1 MRSTTVLRRPNLD
14 SVRGKRIYCI
24 PMSVLVERDHIGIFG
39 KMNAGKS
46 SVMNVLTQQETSI
59 VDPTPGTTADTKIAL
74 LEIHGIG
81 PVKLFDTAGLDEQG
95 ELGEKKRHKTL
106 NDLKACD
113 LVLLVIDPATTSLVA
128 EREIIETARELDK
141 QILIIYNHF
150 GAICDTARI
159 EAELDLLRF
168 YTKINI
174 AANDATQRPALIDFI
189 LTNYVPKQD
198 TTELLPFVRKDAY
211 YILIIPMDKE
221 TPPGRF
227 LRPQAM
233 VEEYITRQ
241 WAYPVSYRLDL
252 SKARGSKSEAAE
264 ELQRFTAFV
273 NNFQTRPQ
281 AMITDSQAMDI
292 MKDWCPA
299 DIALTTFSIV
309 MINYFSRGRL
319 REFSDGVKALDHLK
333 AGDKVLIVEACN
345 HSRIGEDIGTVQI
358 PKQFAKRYPGVIVEH
373 NFGREF
379 QDNRQ
384 LDQYA
389 LIIHCGGC
397 MISAQK
403 LQARLRDLETVGVP
417 ITNYG
422 VLLSYL
428 QGPAALQRV
437 LKPFG
442 I

>member
-1 MRSTTVLRRPNLD
+1 
-14 SVRGKRIYCI
+14 
-24 PMSVLVERDHIGIFG
+24 
-39 KMNAGKS
+39 MNSGKS
-46 SVMNVLTQQETSI
+46 SVMNLLTQQETSI

-74 LEIHGIG
+74 QEIHGIG

-95 ELGEKKRHKTL
+95 ELGEKKRRKTL
-106 NDLKACD
+106 NDLKECD
-113 LVLLVIDPATTSLVA
+113 LVLLVIDPATPSLAV
-128 EREIIETARELDK
+128 EREVVETARELDK

-150 GAICDTARI
+150 GVAGDSARI

-168 YTKINI
+168 YKKIHL
-174 AANDATQRPALIDFI
+174 AANDTAHRATLIEFI
-189 LTNYVPKQD
+189 LKNYAPKQD
-198 TTELLPFVRKDAY
+198 KTELLPFITKDAY
-211 YILIIPMDKE
+211 YILIIPMDVE
-221 TPPGRF
+221 TPPGRY

-233 VEEYITRQ
+233 VEEYITRH

-252 SKARGSKSEAAE
+252 GKARGSKVEAAE
-264 ELQRFTAFV
+264 EFQRFTAFLK
-273 NNFQTRPQ
+273 NFQTRPQ

-319 REFSDGVKALDHLK
+319 REFSDGVKALDGLK
-333 AGDKVLIVEACN
+333 SGDKVLIVEACN

-358 PKQFAKRYPGVIVEH
+358 PKHFAKRYPGVTIEH

-379 QDNRQ
+379 QDNKQ

-403 LQARLRDLETVGVP
+403 LQARLRDLEMVGVP

-437 LKPFG
+437 LTPFG

>member
-1 MRSTTVLRRPNLD
+1 
-14 SVRGKRIYCI
+14 
-24 PMSVLVERDHIGIFG
+24 MSVLVERDHIGIFG
-39 KMNAGKS
+39 KMNSGKS
-46 SVMNVLTQQETSI
+46 SVMNLLTQQETSI

-74 LEIHGIG
+74 QEIHGIG

-95 ELGEKKRHKTL
+95 ELGEKKRRKTL
-106 NDLKACD
+106 NDLKECD
-113 LVLLVIDPATTSLVA
+113 LVLLVIDPATPSLAV
-128 EREIIETARELDK
+128 EREVVETARELDK

-150 GAICDTARI
+150 GVAGDSARI

-168 YTKINI
+168 YKKIHL
-174 AANDATQRPALIDFI
+174 AANDTAHRATLIEFI
-189 LTNYVPKQD
+189 LANYAPKQD
-198 TTELLPFVRKDAY
+198 KTELLPFVKKDEY
-211 YILIIPMDKE
+211 YILIIPMDVE
-221 TPPGRF
+221 TPPGRY

-252 SKARGSKSEAAE
+252 GKARGSKVEAAE
-264 ELQRFTAFV
+264 EFQRFTAFLK
-273 NNFQTRPQ
+273 NFQTRPQ

-319 REFSDGVKALDHLK
+319 REFSDGVKALDGLK
-333 AGDKVLIVEACN
+333 SGDKVLIVEACN

-358 PKQFAKRYPGVIVEH
+358 PKHFAKRYPGVTIEH

-379 QDNRQ
+379 QDNKQ

>member
-1 MRSTTVLRRPNLD
+1 
-14 SVRGKRIYCI
+14 
-24 PMSVLVERDHIGIFG
+24 MSVLVERDHIGIFG
-39 KMNAGKS
+39 KMNSGKS
-46 SVMNVLTQQETSI
+46 SVMNLLTQQETSI

-74 LEIHGIG
+74 QEIHGIG

-106 NDLKACD
+106 NDLKECD
-113 LVLLVIDPATTSLVA
+113 LVLLVIDPATPTLDV
-128 EREIIETARELDK
+128 ERAVVETARELDK
-141 QILIIYNHF
+141 QILIIYNQF
-150 GAICDTARI
+150 GISCDTARV
-159 EAELDLLRF
+159 EAELELLRF
-168 YTKINI
+168 YKKIRL
-174 AANDATQRPALIDFI
+174 AANDPAQRALLIDFI
-189 LTNYVPKQD
+189 LKNYVPKQD
-198 TTELLPFVRKDAY
+198 KTELLPFVAKDNY
-211 YILIIPMDKE
+211 YILIIPMDVE
-221 TPPGRF
+221 TPPGRY

-241 WAYPVSYRLDL
+241 WAYPVSFRLDL
-252 SKARGSKSEAAE
+252 GKARGSKAEAAE
-264 ELQRFTAFV
+264 EFQRFSAFV
-273 NNFQTRPQ
+273 NNFQKRPQ
-281 AMITDSQAMDI
+281 VMITDSQAMDI
-292 MKDWCPA
+292 MKDWCPN

-319 REFSDGVKALDHLK
+319 REFSEGVKALDALT

-358 PKQFAKRYPGVIVEH
+358 PKHFAKRYPGVVIEH

-379 QDNRQ
+379 QDNKA

-442 I
+442 L

>member
-1 MRSTTVLRRPNLD
+1 MNL
-14 SVRGKRIYCI
+14 
-24 PMSVLVERDHIGIFG
+24 
-39 KMNAGKS
+39 
-46 SVMNVLTQQETSI
+46 LTQQETSI

-74 LEIHGIG
+74 QEIHGIG

-95 ELGEKKRHKTL
+95 ELGEKKRRKTL
-106 NDLKACD
+106 NDLKECD
-113 LVLLVIDPATTSLVA
+113 LVLLVIDPATPSLAV
-128 EREIIETARELDK
+128 EREVVETARELDK

-150 GAICDTARI
+150 GVAGDSARI

-168 YTKINI
+168 YKKIHL
-174 AANDATQRPALIDFI
+174 AANDTAHRATLIEFI
-189 LTNYVPKQD
+189 LKNYAPKQD
-198 TTELLPFVRKDAY
+198 KTELLPFITKDAY
-211 YILIIPMDKE
+211 YILIIPMDVE
-221 TPPGRF
+221 TPPGRY

-233 VEEYITRQ
+233 VEEYITRH

-252 SKARGSKSEAAE
+252 GKARGSKVEAAE
-264 ELQRFTAFV
+264 EFQRFTAFLK
-273 NNFQTRPQ
+273 NFQTRPQ

-319 REFSDGVKALDHLK
+319 REFSDGVKALDGLK
-333 AGDKVLIVEACN
+333 SGDKVLIVEACN

-358 PKQFAKRYPGVIVEH
+358 PKHFAKRYPGVTIEH

-379 QDNRQ
+379 QDNKQ

-403 LQARLRDLETVGVP
+403 LQARLRDLEMVGVP

-437 LKPFG
+437 LTPFG